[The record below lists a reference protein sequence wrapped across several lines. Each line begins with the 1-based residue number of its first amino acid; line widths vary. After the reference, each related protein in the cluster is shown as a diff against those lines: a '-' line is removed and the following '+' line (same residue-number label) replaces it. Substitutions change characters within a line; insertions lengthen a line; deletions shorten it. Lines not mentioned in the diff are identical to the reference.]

1 MILPN
6 VRASFGRA
14 EAGFLLGL
22 TTADDEEARR
32 REEERLREEGFDAIL
47 DDPRTLN
54 ALMAAR
60 GVTAAPAPL
69 VFYVLVRHALLED
82 GINNRLVADYLAA
95 LLLEFGRQGRAHRAT
110 DDPDAEAFD
119 YLVDIVEALDSAAGR
134 EAFLLRAHL
143 GNFALWLSGI
153 FPDYVAARVH
163 RRGAPGIR
171 YYEEMG
177 ATGYRLAAGTTDA
190 ESWGLDGLYQTF
202 ADNFPALRVALNR
215 IADRH
220 FFPSAGDPVDR
231 LLRQIADRFRAQS
244 QHRMN

>member
-22 TTADDEEARR
+22 AAGGDEGARK
-32 REEERLREEGFDAIL
+32 REEDRLSEEGFDAIL

-54 ALMAAR
+54 ALMAS
-60 GVTAAPAPL
+60 GGLTAAPARL
-69 VFYVLVRHALLED
+69 VFYILVRHALLED
-82 GINNRLVADYLAA
+82 GINNRVVADYLAA
-95 LLLEFGRQGRAHRAT
+95 LLLAFGRGDRARRPADDHRA
-110 DDPDAEAFD
+110 PSFH
-119 YLVDIVEALDSAAGR
+119 YLVDIVEHLDDASGR

-143 GNFALWLSGI
+143 GNFALWLSGL
-153 FPDYVAARVH
+153 FPDHIAARVQ

-177 ATGYRLAAGTTDA
+177 ATGYRLAAGTAHA
-190 ESWGLDGLYQTF
+190 ESWGLDRLYQTF
-202 ADNFPALRVALNR
+202 AENFPALRVALNR

-220 FFPSAGDPVDR
+220 LFPSTGDPVDR
-231 LLRQIADRFRAQS
+231 LLRQIADRFRTQS
-244 QHRMN
+244 QDRMN

>member
-22 TTADDEEARR
+22 STGNDEQARN
-32 REEERLREEGFDAIL
+32 REEERLRTEGFDAIL

-54 ALMAAR
+54 ALMAS
-60 GVTAAPAPL
+60 GGISGAPAPL
-69 VFYVLVRHALLED
+69 VFYLLVRHALLED
-82 GINNRLVADYLAA
+82 GINNRAIADYLAA
-95 LLLEFGRQGRAHRAT
+95 LLLEFGRGDRAHRPH
-110 DDPDAEAFD
+110 DDDDTTAYH
-119 YLVDIVEALDSAAGR
+119 YLADLVEALDSSSGR

-143 GNFALWLSGI
+143 GNFALWLSGL
-153 FPDYVAARVH
+153 FPDRIAARVM

-177 ATGYRLAAGTTDA
+177 ATGYRLAASTSDA
-190 ESWGLDGLYQTF
+190 ESWGLDGLYHTF
-202 ADNFPALRVALNR
+202 AENFPALRIALNR

-220 FFPSAGDPVDR
+220 LFPSTGDPVDR
-231 LLRQIADRFRAQS
+231 LLRQIADRFRGEAQS
-244 QHRMN
+244 HMN